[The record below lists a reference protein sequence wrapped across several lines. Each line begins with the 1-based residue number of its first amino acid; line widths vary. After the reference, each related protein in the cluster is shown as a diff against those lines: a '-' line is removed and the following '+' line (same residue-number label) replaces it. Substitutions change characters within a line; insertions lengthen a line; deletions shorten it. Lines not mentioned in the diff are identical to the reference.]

1 MVGRRVL
8 PVRQSKNRRTDGAIA
23 LSWTLH
29 LHVRRRPSS
38 WLLDAIPLC
47 ADSPAHIALGSE
59 IISFPTPSR
68 SEAGRATALATAIAP
83 AFGIGSMLSFQIG
96 TALSVPL
103 LLAVGPSSTTWLRLV
118 GAATLLWAVTK
129 PALAAYSGR
138 TFAAAGFLGVATCGM
153 AVLYAE
159 AIARIPLGMATAI
172 EFAGPLTVA
181 IAASRGLLDISWA
194 ALAGLGV
201 ALLTLTT
208 AGWSADTLGIA
219 FAFAAAVCWAAYIV
233 LTKRVGQAF
242 QGLQGLTVSLTVAA
256 LVATPYGI
264 SQLRVG
270 AHAWEIAAS
279 LALGVLIPVLP
290 YGLEML
296 ALRRMSTR
304 AFGILMSADPAIS
317 SLVGWFILQQTLG
330 AQKVIGVACVV
341 FASIGATLGRR
352 P

>member
-1 MVGRRVL
+1 
-8 PVRQSKNRRTDGAIA
+8 
-23 LSWTLH
+23 
-29 LHVRRRPSS
+29 
-38 WLLDAIPLC
+38 
-47 ADSPAHIALGSE
+47 
-59 IISFPTPSR
+59 
-68 SEAGRATALATAIAP
+68 
-83 AFGIGSMLSFQIG
+83 MLSFQIG

-103 LLAVGPSSTTWLRLV
+103 LVALGPSSTTWLRLV

-138 TFAAAGFLGVATCGM
+138 TLAAACLLGVATCGM

-172 EFAGPLTVA
+172 EFAGPLAVA
-181 IAASRGLLDISWA
+181 IAASRSLLDIAWA

-219 FAFAAAVCWAAYIV
+219 FAFAAAACWAAYIV

-256 LVATPYGI
+256 LVATPYGM
-264 SQLRVG
+264 SQLLG
-270 AHAWEIAAS
+270 DAHAWEVAAS
-279 LALGVLIPVLP
+279 LALGILIPVLP

-330 AQKVIGVACVV
+330 LQKVIGVACVV
-341 FASIGATLGRR
+341 FASIGATVSRR

>member
-1 MVGRRVL
+1 
-8 PVRQSKNRRTDGAIA
+8 
-23 LSWTLH
+23 
-29 LHVRRRPSS
+29 
-38 WLLDAIPLC
+38 
-47 ADSPAHIALGSE
+47 
-59 IISFPTPSR
+59 
-68 SEAGRATALATAIAP
+68 
-83 AFGIGSMLSFQIG
+83 MLSFQIG

-118 GAATLLWAVTK
+118 GAAAILWMITK
-129 PALAAYSGR
+129 PNLAAYSSR
-138 TFAAAGFLGVATCGM
+138 TLAAAGLLGVATCGM

-172 EFAGPLTVA
+172 EFAGPLAVA
-181 IAASRGLLDISWA
+181 IAASRGLLDIAWA
-194 ALAGLGV
+194 AVAGLGV

-219 FAFAAAVCWAAYIV
+219 CAFAAAVCWAAYIV

-256 LVATPYGI
+256 TAATPFGLAQI
-264 SQLRVG
+264 RVG

-290 YGLEML
+290 YGFEML

-304 AFGILMSADPAIS
+304 AFGVLMSADPAIS
-317 SLVGWFILQQTLG
+317 SLVGLLILHQTLG
-330 AQKVIGVACVV
+330 AQKIIGVACVV
-341 FASIGATLGRR
+341 FASVGAMLGRR